1 MNTMEFNKI
10 FAAVLVAGIVASF
23 SGFVAEHVMHEKKL
37 SENAYQIEGV
47 EDAGA
52 GVRVEKPSGPEP
64 ILALLSSADVA
75 RGEKLSRACAAC
87 HSFTKNGP
95 DGTGPNLWDIV
106 EREKAG
112 KDGFSYSEAL
122 IEKGGKWTYSDLN
135 HFLWKPKDFVA
146 GTKMN
151 YIGLK
156 KPEDRAAIIA
166 WLRTLSDDVP
176 ALPSEEEIMAEAPEE
191 APDAEAASAE

>member
-23 SGFVAEHVMHEKKL
+23 SGFVAEHVMHEEKL

-47 EDAGA
+47 EDTGA
-52 GVRVEKPSGPEP
+52 GTRVSQPTGPEP
-64 ILALLSSADVA
+64 ILGLLSSADVA

-95 DGTGPNLWDIV
+95 DGTGPNLWDVV
-106 EREKAG
+106 ERAKAG
-112 KDGFSYSEAL
+112 KDGFAYSEAL

-135 HFLWKPKDFVA
+135 HFLWKPKISF
-146 GTKMN
+146 
-151 YIGLK
+151 
-156 KPEDRAAIIA
+156 
-166 WLRTLSDDVP
+166 P
-176 ALPSEEEIMAEAPEE
+176 ARK
-191 APDAEAASAE
+191 